1 MKTLQVV
8 RNLFDSMGLSSKLE
22 PFNKLTLTILVVAA
36 LGISSQWIFLFHE
49 ADNSQE
55 YMESIYVATCCTG
68 VFLSF
73 TSTIFITK
81 KLFSFIDSVDK
92 LFNES
97 KWNCNLS
104 NLKKSVCIT

>member
-8 RNLFDSMGLSSKLE
+8 RKLSNSMGFSSKLE
-22 PFNKLTLTILVVAA
+22 PFNQLTLTILVVAA
-36 LGISSQWIFLFHE
+36 SGISSQWIFLFHE
-49 ADNSQE
+49 ADNSQQ

-73 TSTIFITK
+73 TSTIFTTK
-81 KLFSFIDSVDK
+81 KLFSFINSVDD

-97 KWNCNLS
+97 K
-104 NLKKSVCIT
+104 